1 VTVAVNTLRI
11 GTRGSRLALAQSA
24 IVVEALGRANVPARL
39 LTITTEGDRRAPD
52 TAWGEGAFVSS
63 IEAAL
68 VAGEID
74 VAVHSAKDMP
84 TDEDARLTI
93 AAYLPRADA
102 RDVLVAPA
110 GKLLDGISGVPRG
123 ARIGTDSPR
132 RGAFI
137 RAQRPDLRV
146 HPLHGNVDTR
156 LRRLDDGETDILVL
170 AAAGLDRLGL
180 SDRIAIRLSPD
191 DVPPAPGQGALAV
204 QVRTDDAEVLDV
216 IRRLDDRAT
225 RSEVI
230 AERALL
236 AASGGGC
243 RSPLGALGHATGSRL
258 ELLGGFATL
267 DGSIVAVVR
276 REGYTAAP
284 AELAREVLAAI
295 TERASAAALERGAP
309 AVIVTRARDQAAPT
323 ALGLVDRGLA
333 PLLVPAIEIRHGDAR
348 ELDRAAREI
357 TDRDWVVF
365 TSSNAVRMLS
375 AAATKVGR
383 DLAASGARFASVGPA
398 TDAALRAVGVIPAH
412 RPSRATSGSLAD
424 SLPIGPGERI
434 LLPRGDLADEVL
446 PARLRER
453 GAVVDE
459 VVAYRTEEA
468 PDASVSSLRAALENG
483 PVAVVVT
490 SGSTVRGL
498 VTLARRAGM
507 ADALAELN
515 AVAIGNETAR
525 EAQRFGLAVV
535 ATATDPS
542 PAAVAD
548 TVAAVVAADTGT
560 RQEIR

>member
-1 VTVAVNTLRI
+1 VSVAVSTLRI
-11 GTRGSRLALAQSA
+11 GTRASRLALAQSA
-24 IVVEALGRANVPARL
+24 IIVDALALAHVAARL
-39 LTITTEGDRRAPD
+39 VTMTTEGDRRAPD

-68 VAGEID
+68 VAGQID
-74 VAVHSAKDMP
+74 VAVHSAKDVP
-84 TDEDARLTI
+84 TDEDPRLTI
-93 AAYLPRADA
+93 AAYLPRADP
-102 RDVLVAPA
+102 RDVLVAPSHEATA
-110 GKLLDGISGVPRG
+110 GLTAIPNG
-123 ARIGTDSPR
+123 ARVGTDSPR

-156 LRRLDDGETDILVL
+156 LRRLDAGETDILVL

-204 QVRTDDAEVLDV
+204 QVRTDDANVLDV
-216 IRRLDDRAT
+216 IQRLDDRAT
-225 RSEVI
+225 RSEVV

-243 RSPLGALGHATGSRL
+243 RSPLGALGRATGSQL

-267 DGSIVAVVR
+267 DGRIVAIVR
-276 REGYTAAP
+276 RTGSTASAT
-284 AELAREVLAAI
+284 ELALEVLAAI
-295 TERASAAALERGAP
+295 MERASAVALERGAP
-309 AVIVTRARDQAAPT
+309 AVILTRPRDQAAPT

-333 PLLVPAIEIRHGDAR
+333 PLLVPAIEIHESDPR
-348 ELDRAAREI
+348 ELDRAARDI

-365 TSSNAVRMLS
+365 TSANAVRMLS
-375 AAATKVGR
+375 AAAARVGR

-398 TDAALRAVGVIPAH
+398 TEAALRAVGVIPAH
-412 RPSRATSGSLAD
+412 RPSLATSASLAE
-424 SLPIGPGERI
+424 SLPIRARQRI

-446 PARLRER
+446 PTRLRER

-459 VVAYRTEEA
+459 VVAYRTHEG
-468 PDASVSSLRAALENG
+468 PDGSVPSLLAALEHG

-507 ADALAELN
+507 AAAIAELS

-548 TVAAVVAADTGT
+548 TVAAVVAAKTAT
-560 RQEIR
+560 KQEIR